1 MIWEKIGNYITSD
14 NIAFLSVII
23 TVLTFAITRH
33 AEIRY
38 KKHDDK
44 KVQYLK
50 LIDLMQK
57 TLSNP
62 PKDENGELV
71 VSDETRKLF
80 FDTGASLLL
89 YGSVD
94 ETFHSLLFNSHASSS
109 GSS

>member
-44 KVQYLK
+44 KSTVL
-50 LIDLMQK
+50 
-57 TLSNP
+57 
-62 PKDENGELV
+62 E
-71 VSDETRKLF
+71 
-80 FDTGASLLL
+80 
-89 YGSVD
+89 VD
-94 ETFHSLLFNSHASSS
+94 
-109 GSS
+109 